1 MVYLKNS
8 KKRSDWTKNKRDDGG
23 KWTFCALG
31 SVIKTGTT
39 AMERGEKGQWEVLFL
54 GKHAC
59 GKAGKRGLKREG
71 ELVLGDILWKLA
83 SVLRHAPEIAL
94 PEDAL

>member
-1 MVYLKNS
+1 
-8 KKRSDWTKNKRDDGG
+8 
-23 KWTFCALG
+23 
-31 SVIKTGTT
+31 
-39 AMERGEKGQWEVLFL
+39 MERGEKGQWEVLLL

-83 SVLRHAPEIAL
+83 SVLRHAPEKAL
-94 PEDAL
+94 PEGAL